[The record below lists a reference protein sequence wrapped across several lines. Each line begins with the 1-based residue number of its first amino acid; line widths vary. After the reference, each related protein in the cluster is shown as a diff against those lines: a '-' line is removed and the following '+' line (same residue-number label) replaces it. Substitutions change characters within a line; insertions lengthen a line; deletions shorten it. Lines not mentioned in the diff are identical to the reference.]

1 MVTSAK
7 QWKGRRPKVGTDL
20 ELPSG
25 NVALVKPLDPTDF
38 LTSGMIPDPL
48 SSIIHKAINTTK
60 GLPPSALNKIS
71 NSREDLAATLEMF
84 DRVLTHVVL
93 EPVIEMP
100 PPCDVVVA
108 GQPCDLYANAEVH
121 QDTHKSG
128 RHRYHEGERIEDV
141 LYADEVDFQDK
152 TFIFQWVLGGT
163 RDLEQFRR
171 QQAASMDAVPDSK
184 DLQQSPV

>member
-48 SSIIHKAINTTK
+48 SAIIHKAINSTK
-60 GLPPSALNKIS
+60 GLPPSALEKIS

-84 DRVLTHVVL
+84 DRVLTHVVIK
-93 EPVIEMP
+93 PVVEMP
-100 PPCDVVVA
+100 PACDVAVN
-108 GQPCDLYANAEVH
+108 GEPCEEYANAEVH
-121 QDTHKSG
+121 KDTHKSG
-128 RHRYHEGERIEDV
+128 RHRYHEGPRDEET

-152 TFIFQWVLGGT
+152 MFIFQWVLGGT
-163 RDLEQFRR
+163 RDLEQFRKE
-171 QQAASMDAVPDSK
+171 QAASVDAVSDVK
-184 DLQQSPV
+184 DVGKQAV